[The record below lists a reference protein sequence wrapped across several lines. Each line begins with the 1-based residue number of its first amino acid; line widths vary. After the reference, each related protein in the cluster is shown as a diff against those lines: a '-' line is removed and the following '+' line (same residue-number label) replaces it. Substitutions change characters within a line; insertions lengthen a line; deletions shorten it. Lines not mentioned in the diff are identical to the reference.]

1 MDLIIRNACILQ
13 RKASLRVVDI
23 GIEGTTIAAIA
34 PSLQAKRRNWM
45 PRAASCVP
53 GMIETHIHLDKTCIL
68 DRCRIE
74 EGTVAEAVRETAAA
88 KRGFTVED
96 VYARGKRTL
105 ERCITHGTMRMRTH
119 VELDPGI
126 GMIGFDAV
134 DQLARDYAW
143 AMDLELCVFPQEG
156 LTNNPG
162 TEELLIEGLRRGARA
177 IGAVPYFDTDPRGQI
192 DRIFAIARDFDAEI
206 DMHLD
211 LAETTQGMQIEY
223 VCRKTEEFGWGGR
236 VAVGHV
242 TQMSLLPPERFGAIA
257 TQLASAGVAVTILPS
272 TDLHLMGRSHD
283 HAVPR
288 GVVPAEP
295 LRKAGVTC
303 SISTNNVLNP
313 FTPYG
318 DGSLIRM
325 ANLYANVC
333 HVSRPADLAGCLD
346 MITGSAARLMRLE
359 DYGITVGGPADL
371 VCLDAPTPPKRSR
384 RWRSRCGASNA
395 DGRPSPGRV
404 RSFIRG
410 RRTECYSAALAV
422 LSMKIRVGAGKP
434 QEVPS
439 VTLTWSSHGSRKV
452 PATMSCMKV

>member
-1 MDLIIRNACILQ
+1 MDLIVREARIL
-13 RKASLRVVDI
+13 RDGELVNVDI
-23 GIEGTTIAAIA
+23 AIQGKTIAAIA
-34 PSLQAKRRNWM
+34 PSL
-45 PRAASCVP
+45 AADGPELKAAGCLVVP
-53 GMIETHIHLDKTCIL
+53 GLIETHIHLDKTCIL

-74 EGTVAEAVRETAAA
+74 EGTVAEAVRQTAAA

-96 VYARGKRTL
+96 VYDRGKRTL
-105 ERCITHGTMRMRTH
+105 ERCIGYGTMRMRTH

-126 GMIGFDAV
+126 GLIGLEAV
-134 DQLARDYAW
+134 EQLARDYAW
-143 AMDLELCVFPQEG
+143 AIDVEICVFPQEG
-156 LTNNPG
+156 LTNYPG
-162 TEELLIEGLRRGARA
+162 TEELLIEGLRRGART
-177 IGAVPYFDTDPRGQI
+177 IGAVPYFDTDPRAQI

-211 LAETTQGMQIEY
+211 LAETTQNMQIEY
-223 VCRKTEEFGWGGR
+223 VCRKTEEFGRGGR

-242 TQMSLLPPERFGAIA
+242 TQMSLLPPERFGEIA
-257 TQLASAGVAVTILPS
+257 RRLANAGVAVTILPS

-346 MITGSAARLMRLE
+346 MVTGSAARLMRLN
-359 DYGITVGGPADL
+359 DYGIRIGAPADL
-371 VCLDAPTPPKRSR
+371 VCLDAPDPTEAVATLAQPLWGFK
-384 RWRSRCGASNA
+384 
-395 DGRPSPGRV
+395 
-404 RSFIRG
+404 RG
-410 RRTECYSAALAV
+410 RASFTRPRAQLH
-422 LSMKIRVGAGKP
+422 R
-434 QEVPS
+434 QENE
-439 VTLTWSSHGSRKV
+439 GSDQ
-452 PATMSCMKV
+452 

>member
-1 MDLIIRNACILQ
+1 MDLVIRDACILDG
-13 RKASLRVVDI
+13 RELRRVDI
-23 GIEGTTIAAIA
+23 GIQGATIAAIA
-34 PSLQAKRRNWM
+34 
-45 PRAASCVP
+45 AALGGDAPELNAGGCLVTS
-53 GMIETHIHLDKTCIL
+53 GLIETHIHLDKTCIL
-68 DRCRIE
+68 ERCRIE

-88 KRGFTVED
+88 KRNFTVED

-105 ERCITHGTMRMRTH
+105 ERCIAQGTTRMRTH

-126 GMIGFDAV
+126 GMIGFEAIE
-134 DQLARDYAW
+134 QLARDYAW
-143 AMDLELCVFPQEG
+143 AIDVELCVFPQEG

-162 TEELLIEGLRRGARA
+162 TEELLIEGLRRGART

-192 DRIFAIARDFDAEI
+192 DRIFAIAREFDAEI

-211 LAETTQGMQIEY
+211 LAETTDGMQIEY
-223 VCRKTEEFGWGGR
+223 VCRKTEEYGWGGR

-257 TQLASAGVAVTILPS
+257 AQLARAGVAVTILPS

-295 LRKAGVTC
+295 LRQAGVTC

-333 HVSRPADLAGCLD
+333 HVSRPSDLAGCLD
-346 MITGSAARLMRLE
+346 MITGAAARLMRLD
-359 DYGITVGGPADL
+359 DYGIVVGAPADL
-371 VCLDAPTPPKRSR
+371 VCLDANNPADAIATLAPPLWGIKR
-384 RWRSRCGASNA
+384 
-395 DGRPSPGRV
+395 GRPSFTRARPQLHPPGN
-404 RSFIRG
+404 
-410 RRTECYSAALAV
+410 
-422 LSMKIRVGAGKP
+422 
-434 QEVPS
+434 
-439 VTLTWSSHGSRKV
+439 
-452 PATMSCMKV
+452 

>member
-1 MDLIIRNACILQ
+1 MDLIIRNARLLQ
-13 RKASLRVVDI
+13 GDELRVVDI
-23 GIEGTTIAAIA
+23 GIRGGTIAAIEQTLPA
-34 PSLQAKRRNWM
+34 EAQELDAGG
-45 PRAASCVP
+45 CLLVP
-53 GMIETHIHLDKTCIL
+53 GLIETHIHLDKTCIL

-88 KRGFTVED
+88 KRNFTVED
-96 VYARGKRTL
+96 VYARAKQTL
-105 ERCITHGTMRMRTH
+105 QRCIAHGTMRMRTH

-126 GMIGFDAV
+126 GMIGFEAISE
-134 DQLARDYAW
+134 LARDYAW
-143 AMDLELCVFPQEG
+143 AMDVELCVFPQEG

-162 TEELLIEGLRRGARA
+162 TEELLIEGLRRGART
-177 IGAVPYFDTDPRGQI
+177 IGAVPYFDTDPRRQI

-211 LAETTQGMQIEY
+211 LADTTDGMQVEY

-257 TQLASAGVAVTILPS
+257 ARLASAGVAVTILPS

-333 HVSRPADLAGCLD
+333 QVSRPAELAGCLD
-346 MITGSAARLMRLE
+346 MITGAAARLMRLD
-359 DYGITVGGPADL
+359 DYGIKVGGPADL
-371 VCLDAPTPPKRSR
+371 VCLDASSPTEAIATLAQPLWGTK
-384 RWRSRCGASNA
+384 
-395 DGRPSPGRV
+395 
-404 RSFIRG
+404 RG
-410 RRTECYSAALAV
+410 R
-422 LSMKIRVGAGKP
+422 LSFTRARP
-434 QEVPS
+434 QLHPPANQD
-439 VTLTWSSHGSRKV
+439 LTNR
-452 PATMSCMKV
+452 

>member
-1 MDLIIRNACILQ
+1 MDLIIRNARLSQ
-13 RKASLRVVDI
+13 GDELRVVDI
-23 GIEGTTIAAIA
+23 GVRGSTIAAIEQTLPA
-34 PSLQAKRRNWM
+34 EAQELD
-45 PRAASCVP
+45 AAGGLLVP
-53 GMIETHIHLDKTCIL
+53 GLIETHIHLDKTCIL

-88 KRGFTVED
+88 KRNFTVED
-96 VYARGKRTL
+96 VYARAKQTL
-105 ERCITHGTMRMRTH
+105 QRCIAHGTMRMRTH

-126 GMIGFDAV
+126 GMIGFEAIS
-134 DQLARDYAW
+134 QLARDYAW
-143 AMDLELCVFPQEG
+143 AMDVELCVFPQEG

-162 TEELLIEGLRRGARA
+162 TEELLIEGLRRGART
-177 IGAVPYFDTDPRGQI
+177 IGAVPYFDSDPRRQI

-211 LAETTQGMQIEY
+211 LADTTDGMQVEY

-257 TQLASAGVAVTILPS
+257 AQLANAGVAVTILPS

-333 HVSRPADLAGCLD
+333 QVSRPADLAGCLD
-346 MITGSAARLMRLE
+346 MITGAAARLMRLD
-359 DYGITVGGPADL
+359 DYGIKVGGPADL
-371 VCLDAPTPPKRSR
+371 VCLDAQSPTEAIATLAQPLWGTKR
-384 RWRSRCGASNA
+384 
-395 DGRPSPGRV
+395 GRV
-404 RSFIRG
+404 SFTRA
-410 RRTECYSAALAV
+410 R
-422 LSMKIRVGAGKP
+422 P
-434 QEVPS
+434 QLHP
-439 VTLTWSSHGSRKV
+439 
-452 PATMSCMKV
+452 PANQNLINR

>member
-1 MDLIIRNACILQ
+1 MDLIVRDARIL
-13 RKASLRVVDI
+13 RDGELVTVDI
-23 GIEGTTIAAIA
+23 AVQSGKIAATGPA
-34 PSLQAKRRNWM
+34 L
-45 PRAASCVP
+45 AADGPELNAEGCLVVP
-53 GMIETHIHLDKTCIL
+53 GLIETHIHLDKTCIL

-96 VYARGKRTL
+96 TYERGKKTL
-105 ERCITHGTMRMRTH
+105 ERCISHGTMRMRTH

-126 GMIGFDAV
+126 GMIGLEAIE
-134 DQLARDYAW
+134 QLARDYAW
-143 AMDLELCVFPQEG
+143 ALDVELCVFPQEG

-177 IGAVPYFDTDPRGQI
+177 IGAVPYFDTDPRKQI
-192 DRIFAIARDFDAEI
+192 DRIFAIARDFEAEI

-211 LAETTQGMQIEY
+211 LAETIDGMQIEY

-242 TQMSLLPPERFGAIA
+242 TQMSLLPPERFAAIA
-257 TQLASAGVAVTILPS
+257 TKLSNAGVAVTVLPS

-288 GVVPAEP
+288 GVVPVEP

-346 MITGSAARLMRLE
+346 MITVSAAKLMRLG
-359 DYGITVGGPADL
+359 DYGIRIGAPADL
-371 VCLDAPTPPKRSR
+371 VCLDAKNP
-384 RWRSRCGASNA
+384 A
-395 DGRPSPGRV
+395 DAISTLAVPLWGLK
-404 RSFIRG
+404 RG
-410 RRTECYSAALAV
+410 RRSFTRS
-422 LSMKIRVGAGKP
+422 RVELHAP
-434 QEVPS
+434 E
-439 VTLTWSSHGSRKV
+439 R
-452 PATMSCMKV
+452 

>member
-1 MDLIIRNACILQ
+1 MDLIVRNAATLQ
-13 RKASLRVVDI
+13 GGELVVVDI
-23 GIEGTTIAAIA
+23 GLAGTAIAAIS
-34 PSLQAKRRNWM
+34 PSLKAEARELD
-45 PRAASCVP
+45 AAGCLVVP

-68 DRCRIE
+68 DRCRVE

-105 ERCITHGTMRMRTH
+105 ERCITQGTMRMRTH

-126 GMIGFDAV
+126 GMIGFEAV

-143 AMDLELCVFPQEG
+143 AMNLELCVFPQEG

-177 IGAVPYFDTDPRGQI
+177 IGAVPYFDTDPKAQI

-257 TQLASAGVAVTILPS
+257 TQLANAGVAVTILPS

-295 LRKAGVTC
+295 LRRAGVTC
-303 SISTNNVLNP
+303 SISTNNILNP

-318 DGSLIRM
+318 DGSLVRM

-346 MITGSAARLMRLE
+346 MITASAARLMRLE
-359 DYGITVGGPADL
+359 DYGIRVGGPADL
-371 VCLDAPTPPKRSR
+371 VCLDAGNPAEAVATLAQPLWGVKGGR
-384 RWRSRCGASNA
+384 ASFT
-395 DGRPSPGRV
+395 RPR
-404 RSFIRG
+404 
-410 RRTECYSAALAV
+410 
-422 LSMKIRVGAGKP
+422 P
-434 QEVPS
+434 QLHP
-439 VTLTWSSHGSRKV
+439 H
-452 PATMSCMKV
+452 

>member
-1 MDLIIRNACILQ
+1 MDLIIRNAAVLDGSEL
-13 RKASLRVVDI
+13 AVVDI
-23 GIEGTTIAAIA
+23 GIADTTIAAIS
-34 PSLQAKRRNWM
+34 PSLKADARELD
-45 PRAASCVP
+45 AAGCLVTS

-105 ERCITHGTMRMRTH
+105 ERCITQGTMRMRTH

-126 GMIGFDAV
+126 GMIGFEAV

-177 IGAVPYFDTDPRGQI
+177 IGAVPYFDTDPRAQI

-236 VAVGHV
+236 VAVGHA
-242 TQMSLLPPERFGAIA
+242 TQMSLLPPDRFGEIA
-257 TQLASAGVAVTILPS
+257 ARLASAGVAVTILPS

-333 HVSRPADLAGCLD
+333 HVSRPSDLAGCLD
-346 MITGSAARLMRLE
+346 MITGAAARLMRLD
-359 DYGITVGGPADL
+359 DYGIAIGGPADL
-371 VCLDAPTPPKRSR
+371 VCLDAGDPAAAIAALAQPLWGIK
-384 RWRSRCGASNA
+384 
-395 DGRPSPGRV
+395 
-404 RSFIRG
+404 RG
-410 RRTECYSAALAV
+410 RRSFTRS
-422 LSMKIRVGAGKP
+422 RP
-434 QEVPS
+434 QLHPP
-439 VTLTWSSHGSRKV
+439 GN
-452 PATMSCMKV
+452 